1 MFRSNLETRLDN
13 RFASRLESK
22 LVGGRK
28 SLPKGAKAVLAALQK
43 APGMLS
49 ARELSFRMKLSDQ
62 AQEDQSKS
70 PGLTTIYRSLEL
82 LTRHGLV
89 QAVSFGDQEKRYE
102 VVEPGQHNHHL
113 VCKSCGSS
121 VKLRECLLASLEKTI
136 QQDYGFSVSEHL
148 LELFGTCQTCQRN
161 NLETIEIGDRR

>member
-1 MFRSNLETRLDN
+1 MFRYNLETRLDN

-62 AQEDQSKS
+62 AQEDQNKS
-70 PGLTTIYRSLEL
+70 PWS
-82 LTRHGLV
+82 
-89 QAVSFGDQEKRYE
+89 
-102 VVEPGQHNHHL
+102 N
-113 VCKSCGSS
+113 
-121 VKLRECLLASLEKTI
+121 
-136 QQDYGFSVSEHL
+136 
-148 LELFGTCQTCQRN
+148 N
-161 NLETIEIGDRR
+161 NLSLA